1 MAKTPWRCS
10 QCGTINEPD
19 ARACVSCGKWPSLFD
34 LQDNAVE
41 DADLE
46 PDLAQA
52 GAYEPETFEPEVFRP
67 EGEEWQEAIPEETE
81 AEPEQKGRLGR
92 RLVSLIW
99 VIGIVVWIVVNA
111 LADR

>member
-10 QCGTINEPD
+10 QCGTVNEPG

-34 LQDNAVE
+34 LQDNVVE
-41 DADLE
+41 DAELE
-46 PDLAQA
+46 PEIAR
-52 GAYEPETFEPEVFRP
+52 GEVFEPETFEPEVFRP
-67 EGEEWQEAIPEETE
+67 EGEEWQDLPEETE

-99 VIGIVVWIVVNA
+99 VIGIVVWILVNA